1 MFAHLCGP
9 VARAAIVLAAV
20 LISAL
25 SFAIPRAAFAQDAAE
40 PDSQAAA
47 PESGAATEP
56 RADADTDAA
65 ADAGA
70 DSSGATQAAQ
80 KPADEAPSDAATM
93 SETGEA
99 DAAPG
104 ADASEERLEP
114 GTALDAQP
122 LQLFERIA
130 RAWSDGAADSLLAHF
145 GEGKVSLAFSHGG
158 PRGGLFTRTQAG
170 YLLADLFKYSTTEK
184 FEYVKF
190 RNIEKDGQLPYAV
203 ADRVFRLEN
212 GILYHDQ
219 VYVSLRR
226 EASAWKIAEIK
237 SIDR

>member
-1 MFAHLCGP
+1 MVGVFALPCGP
-9 VARAAIVLAAV
+9 VARAALVLAFV
-20 LISAL
+20 IISAL
-25 SFAIPRAAFAQDAAE
+25 SSAIPRIALAQDAAE
-40 PDSQAAA
+40 PAAEPA
-47 PESGAATEP
+47 ADDSGA
-56 RADADTDAA
+56 
-65 ADAGA
+65 
-70 DSSGATQAAQ
+70 ATQAAQ
-80 KPADEAPSDAATM
+80 KPSDDASSEPATISEIGDAQGAPAA
-93 SETGEA
+93 SV
-99 DAAPG
+99 
-104 ADASEERLEP
+104 SEERLEP
-114 GTALDAQP
+114 GTAPDAQP
-122 LQLFERIA
+122 LQLFECIA
-130 RAWSDGAADSLLAHF
+130 RAWSSGLAESLLIHF

-226 EASAWKIAEIK
+226 EANAWKIAEIK

>member
-1 MFAHLCGP
+1 MVGVFALPCGP
-9 VARAAIVLAAV
+9 VARAAIVLAFV
-20 LISAL
+20 FISAAAL
-25 SFAIPRAAFAQDAAE
+25 SMPRDARAQDAAAE
-40 PDSQAAA
+40 PDSQPA
-47 PESGAATEP
+47 PPDSGAPGEAAQRPASESP
-56 RADADTDAA
+56 ADAPGSSSSSEFSDA
-65 ADAGA
+65 DGA
-70 DSSGATQAAQ
+70 SGASAV
-80 KPADEAPSDAATM
+80 
-93 SETGEA
+93 
-99 DAAPG
+99 
-104 ADASEERLEP
+104 EERLEP
-114 GTALDAQP
+114 GTAPDAQP

-130 RAWSDGAADSLLAHF
+130 RAWADGAADSLLVHF

-158 PRGGLFTRTQAG
+158 PRGGLFTRTQAS

-226 EASAWKIAEIK
+226 EANAWKIAEIK